1 MSGNVILYE
10 NEGYGGKQ
18 KSLDGDCTE
27 LRELEEFSDGARSVI
42 LKENAKK
49 WLVFT
54 KVNFHGAE
62 VALEPDRRYTSL
74 DSMGLGNPIK
84 SMRIFPAPKT
94 GAIILFEDEAYG
106 GSSQEMMNEGS
117 EDLTKNFS
125 TGVRSAMVDEQSE
138 KWQVFAEVNYQ
149 GAKVLLE
156 PGRNYTSLDAM
167 GLGSAVK
174 SLKKFDSNKR
184 DEHEK

>member
-1 MSGNVILYE
+1 
-10 NEGYGGKQ
+10 
-18 KSLDGDCTE
+18 
-27 LRELEEFSDGARSVI
+27 
-42 LKENAKK
+42 
-49 WLVFT
+49 
-54 KVNFHGAE
+54 
-62 VALEPDRRYTSL
+62 
-74 DSMGLGNPIK
+74 
-84 SMRIFPAPKT
+84 
-94 GAIILFEDEAYG
+94 
-106 GSSQEMMNEGS
+106 MNEGS

>member
-27 LRELEEFSDGARSVI
+27 LRNLEEFSDGARSVI

-84 SMRIFPAPKT
+84 SMRIFPAPK
-94 GAIILFEDEAYG
+94 
-106 GSSQEMMNEGS
+106 EMMNEGS

-156 PGRNYTSLDAM
+156 PGRNYTSLDSM